1 MTFQLASFI
10 LVLSACYFVSRL
22 ALRLP
27 HFPSDSKGL
36 RLAHLASGVALMAM
50 VALLKFWTPGFAKS
64 AAIKIAICQVLWL
77 GYDHLRGRRPG
88 RTLG

>member
-1 MTFQLASFI
+1 MFQLVSFI

-27 HFPSDSKGL
+27 YFPSDSTGL
-36 RLAHLASGVALMAM
+36 RLAHLASGVALLAL
-50 VALLKFWTPGFAKS
+50 VVLLKFWTPGFAKS
-64 AAIKIAICQVLWL
+64 AVIEIAISQALWL

-88 RTLG
+88 RALG